1 MELLQFVVILS
12 KSELQEKSTAKHKST
27 KGGELSTFVSSSSN
41 MLVVS
46 PVLVYSYKMWKYDC
60 SLFRPREL
68 AAAYVSVLNNVSV
81 FLFTN

>member
-1 MELLQFVVILS
+1 MELLQFVVVLTE
-12 KSELQEKSTAKHKST
+12 SELQEKSTAKHKST

-46 PVLVYSYKMWKYDC
+46 HVLVYSYKMWKYDC
-60 SLFRPREL
+60 YRLRPREL
-68 AAAYVSVLNNVSV
+68 AAAYVIVLNNVSV